1 MKAQPV
7 SSSLRRALRLPS
19 LHLPALALA
28 PAVGCNN
35 ADPPMIRS
43 LHLERPLPRIS
54 LRASSHQQASP
65 SSLLSLTAFAPCYHS
80 RSLSFLSSSFSSTS
94 ASICASRS
102 TLLPRSLPGSRRIPC
117 QQQRYCSYRRAMYRN
132 GSDVAGGS
140 LDFSRGREVLPKN
153 VKPLHYDLTLEPNF
167 ETFKYEGT
175 VVIDFD
181 VVQDS
186 TSIALN
192 TVDLEIHETVV
203 EANGATVTSSP
214 TLDYNKDTQTTTITF
229 GQTIPA
235 GQKAKLTQRFTGIL
249 NDDMAGF
256 YRSSYKDEQGNTK
269 YIATTQMEATDA
281 RRAFPCLDEPALK
294 ATFTVT
300 LIADHDL
307 VCLGNMDVASEK
319 EVDSKVT
326 GKKRKAITYN
336 KTPIMSTYLLAFVI
350 GDLKYYETNNFRVP
364 IRVWCTP
371 DQNVDHSVFS
381 AELAARTLEF
391 YEKQFGSQY
400 PLPKMDMVAIPDFAA
415 GAMENWGLITYRVV
429 DLLFDEKTSSAST
442 KKRVA
447 EVVQHELAHQWFGN
461 LVTMDFWDGLWL
473 KEGFATWMSWY
484 SSDAFY
490 PEWRI
495 WENYVTEDL
504 RSALG
509 LDSLRSSHPI
519 EVPVKRAEEINQ
531 IFDAIS
537 YQKGSC
543 VLRMISKHLG
553 EDVFLEGI
561 RRYLNKHAYGNTETT
576 DLWAALSEASGQD
589 VERVADIWTKK
600 VGFPVVAVTEDESKG
615 TIHVKQNRFLRTADV
630 KPEEDE
636 VLYPVFLNLLTKDGL
651 QEDLA
656 LNVREADFKVPNFD
670 FFKIN
675 SGHSGIYRTSYST
688 ERLHKLG
695 QNAKAGLLGV
705 EDRAGM
711 IADAGSLAAA
721 GYQKTSGLLSL
732 LQGFDSENEFI
743 VWDEITLRIGSLRD
757 AWIFE
762 EEKVTE
768 ALKTF
773 QRDLVSKKAN
783 EIGWDIT
790 DADDFMTQRFKALM
804 FGKAALVEDEPTK
817 KAAFEMFDKFIKG
830 DRDALQPNLRGS
842 VFAVV
847 LAYGGEAEYNA
858 VVKEYETA
866 KQSSE
871 RNTALRSLGF
881 SQDPALI
888 QRTLKYTLSDQVKTQ
903 DIYMPLSAL
912 RAHKEG
918 ILALWTWVKENW
930 DVLIKR
936 LPPGMSLLGDL
947 VAISTGSFTQHD
959 QAAEVKTFFGE
970 KGTKGFDLELAQ
982 SLDAIK
988 AKQNWL
994 ARDKDDVKQWLK
1006 DNKYL

>member
-1 MKAQPV
+1 MKPQYM
-7 SSSLRRALRLPS
+7 SFGLRRALGSKPNALNLTLTQTQSS
-19 LHLPALALA
+19 LGARNPITRTHTHR
-28 PAVGCNN
+28 
-35 ADPPMIRS
+35 IFHS
-43 LHLERPLPRIS
+43 RPLPHIS
-54 LRASSHQQASP
+54 LRASSSLSSVSDCSTRHLHTSQSP
-65 SSLLSLTAFAPCYHS
+65 YLLPSNLSITSS
-80 RSLSFLSSSFSSTS
+80 RSIQSRPSILDSKTTSLISRQQQRNCSCRRAMLRNGNDVTS
-94 ASICASRS
+94 AS
-102 TLLPRSLPGSRRIPC
+102 
-117 QQQRYCSYRRAMYRN
+117 
-132 GSDVAGGS
+132 
-140 LDFSRGREVLPKN
+140 LDIRRGRQVLPKN

-181 VVQDS
+181 VVEDS

-192 TVDLEIHETVV
+192 TVDLEIHDTLV
-203 EANGATVTSSP
+203 EANGSTISSSP
-214 TLDYNKDTQTTTITF
+214 TLDYDKDSQTTTITF
-229 GQTIPA
+229 DKTIPA
-235 GQKAKLTQRFTGIL
+235 GQKARLTQRFTGTL

-269 YIATTQMEATDA
+269 YIATTQFEATDA

-300 LIADHDL
+300 LIADKDL

-326 GKKRKAITYN
+326 GKKSKSITYN
-336 KTPIMSTYLLAFVI
+336 KTPIMSTYLLAFII
-350 GDLKYYETNNFRVP
+350 GDLKQYETNNFRVP

-371 DQNVDHSVFS
+371 DQNLDHAVFS

-391 YEKQFGSQY
+391 YEEQFGSKY
-400 PLPKMDMVAIPDFAA
+400 PLPKMDMVAVPDFAA

-429 DLLFDEKTSSAST
+429 DLLLDEKTSSAVT

-484 SSDAFY
+484 SSNAFY

-495 WENYVTEDL
+495 WEGYVTEDL
-504 RSALG
+504 RSALS

-519 EVPVKRAEEINQ
+519 EVPVKRADEVNQ

-537 YQKGSC
+537 YEKGSC
-543 VLRMISKHLG
+543 VLRMISKYLG
-553 EDVFLEGI
+553 EDVFLKGI
-561 RRYLNKHAYGNTETT
+561 RIYLDRHAYANTETT
-576 DLWAALSEASGQD
+576 DLWAALSEASGKD

-600 VGFPVVAVTEDESKG
+600 VGYPVVAVTEDESKG
-615 TIHVKQNRFLRTADV
+615 TINVKQNRFLRTADV

-636 VLYPVFLNLLTKDGL
+636 VLYPVFLNLRTKEGI

-656 LNVREADFKVPNFD
+656 LNVREADFKVPDFD
-670 FFKIN
+670 FYKVN
-675 SGHSGIYRTSYST
+675 SGHSGIYRTSYTS
-688 ERLHKLG
+688 ERLQKLG

-711 IADAGSLAAA
+711 IADAGALAAA

-732 LQGFDSENEFI
+732 LQGFDSEDEFI
-743 VWDEITLRIGSLRD
+743 VWDEITLRVASLRD

-762 EEKVTE
+762 EDDVNK
-768 ALKTF
+768 ALKAF

-783 EIGWDIT
+783 EIGWNISSS
-790 DADDFMTQRFKALM
+790 DDFTAQRFKALM
-804 FGKAALVEDEPTK
+804 FGKAAIVEDEAAK
-817 KAAFEMFDKFIKG
+817 KAAFELFEKFISG
-830 DRDALQPNLRGS
+830 DREAVQPNLRSS
-842 VFAVV
+842 VFGVV
-847 LAYGGEAEYNA
+847 LSYGGEAEYNA
-858 VVKEYETA
+858 VLKEYETA

-881 SQDPALI
+881 AKDPALMK
-888 QRTLKYTLSDQVKTQ
+888 RTLAYTLSDNVKTQ
-903 DIYMPLSAL
+903 DIYMPLAGL

-918 ILALWTWVKENW
+918 VLALWGWVKENW
-930 DVLIKR
+930 DVLTKR
-936 LPPGMSLLGDL
+936 LPPGMSLLGDM
-947 VAISTGSFTQHD
+947 VAISTSSFTHGD
-959 QAAEVKTFFGE
+959 QIDDVKKFFEE
-970 KGTKGFDLELAQ
+970 KGSKGFELELAQ
-982 SLDAIK
+982 SLDSMK

-994 ARDKDDVKQWLK
+994 ARDKDDVKQWLVQ
-1006 DNKYL
+1006 NKYL